1 MYRDK
6 LIAVTNKLS
15 CILVIILLYWVFI
28 FISINVFG
36 FKVFR
41 ENLTEFFFASIM
53 AILAL
58 LTGAVIINIM
68 LNLTKIAQSLAGE
81 KETTDKPKSGKVM
94 VYTLLFVLSFPLIF
108 GLLYLGDL
116 RTSHLKREY
125 LLRSAQT
132 IITENKELIEK
143 LGEYRYDLPY
153 IQLAESS
160 LSFLEKQDRNFRSL
174 SLIVED
180 TVQGKNTF
188 LIMKSSRYNW
198 EKLPEKV
205 SLIHTCSMEER
216 EYLQTVFNGEN
227 DDYRFSSYD
236 GRYELYY
243 PVKTKNRVIVL
254 YFYDYQLYGKIGS

>member
-1 MYRDK
+1 MNRDK
-6 LIAVTNKLS
+6 MIALTNKLS

-28 FISINVFG
+28 FISINVFD

-58 LTGAVIINIM
+58 LTGTVIINIM
-68 LNLTKIAQSLAGE
+68 LNLTKISQSLAGQ
-81 KETTDKPKSGKVM
+81 KETMAKIKSGKAKILA
-94 VYTLLFVLSFPLIF
+94 LLFMLSFPFIF
-108 GLLYLGDL
+108 GLLYLGDV

-125 LLRSAQT
+125 LLGSAQA
-132 IITENKELIEK
+132 IITENQEIIEK
-143 LGEYRYDLPY
+143 LGEYRYDSSSL
-153 IQLAESS
+153 QLVESS

-174 SLIVED
+174 YLIVED

-188 LIMKSSRYNW
+188 LSISSYNR
-198 EKLPEKV
+198 EKLSKKV
-205 SLIHTCSMEER
+205 SLVYACSKEER
-216 EYLQTVFNGEN
+216 EYLERVFSGANA
-227 DDYRFSSYD
+227 DYRFSSHD

-254 YFYDYQLYGKIGS
+254 YFYDYQRYGKIGS